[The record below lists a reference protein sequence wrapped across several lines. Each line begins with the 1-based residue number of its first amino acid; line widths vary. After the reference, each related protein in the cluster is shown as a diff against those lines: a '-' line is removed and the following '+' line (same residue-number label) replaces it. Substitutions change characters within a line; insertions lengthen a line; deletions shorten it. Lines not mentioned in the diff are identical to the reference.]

1 MTRTWHSNTGPHGM
15 YLSACCTMC
24 CTRGRRGSL
33 RARAPGQLTLRHA
46 FQRHISTQLSRAWG
60 RREPLSQRWED
71 AHPDCSRG
79 LVRLQLRL
87 DTLVGAPLRPPYQWR
102 RGSLRARAPGQH
114 SGTPSRGISTHA
126 RVLGHVSMGETMLT
140 RHPCHHGQGHAT
152 TAGVSTRRKRMNTA
166 NRAKSM
172 STRIGRFANDSLH
185 GRSERECRDMSP
197 PHVGQTGR
205 RDI

>member
-1 MTRTWHSNTGPHGM
+1 M

-114 SGTPSRGISTHA
+114 SGTPSRAISAHA
-126 RVLGHVSMGETMLT
+126 RFESCEACCEHAVTHGTLLGVRHHLRTSGVAFSFVLERLSNTPARLQEHAGFEPWVAVGKEPMGGCSLGAPTLLT
-140 RHPCHHGQGHAT
+140 EA
-152 TAGVSTRRKRMNTA
+152 AA
-166 NRAKSM
+166 LA
-172 STRIGRFANDSLH
+172 
-185 GRSERECRDMSP
+185 
-197 PHVGQTGR
+197 
-205 RDI
+205 